1 MRSESTSG
9 PQPVVAVLE
18 GGDPVVVANSEGS
31 APRRPSSRSRNGE
44 VLVGQPPRP
53 GGDQRRPDDPFGQA
67 TGHRLVR

>member
-1 MRSESTSG
+1 
-9 PQPVVAVLE
+9 
-18 GGDPVVVANSEGS
+18 
-31 APRRPSSRSRNGE
+31 